1 MIVPLLRFHLPLTL
15 VIHLLLIVLANYLA
29 FWLRFDGAIPDWA
42 MQLFVQMLPLLM
54 MIRMLIFIPFRV
66 FEGIW
71 QYTSIWDLKNIV
83 VSSILGMAV
92 FYVTVRW
99 GAGLESYPRSIYM
112 LDPILLIG
120 LLGGARLSRRVY
132 RGFVQH
138 DRGTRVVIYGAGDA
152 GEQLVRALKY
162 NPTKGYKPVG
172 FIDDDSRKAGLRIH
186 GIRVLGGRQDL
197 HRIMSQAAPH
207 VVLLAVPSANSSTMR
222 DLVKLLE
229 PYNTRIQT
237 VPNLHS
243 ILENQTEIAN
253 IRNLTVEDL
262 LERAPVGLD
271 VTPLR
276 QLIQGKVIMV
286 TGAGGSIGS
295 ELCRQIAAFEPSNL
309 VLFERYENSLY
320 AIQNDLLDRKQGIL
334 LSPVVGDVKD
344 LILVE
349 SVLKEF
355 SPTIIFH
362 AAAHKHVPLMEL
374 NPSEAVKN
382 NVGGTRTLV
391 QAANRYAVEKV
402 IMISTDKAV
411 NPTSIM
417 GATKRV
423 AELIVQS
430 MGSHSRTSF
439 AIVRFGNVLGSNG
452 SVVPRFLDQ
461 IKAGGP
467 VTVTHPDMRRF
478 FMLIPEAV
486 QLVLHAAA
494 LGKSGA
500 IYVLE
505 MGEQIK
511 VADLA
516 RNLIRLS
523 GLIPDSDIPIAFVG
537 LRPGEKLYEE
547 LVGSDETSEC
557 SPMGNILQVNSHRH
571 VNHQELG
578 RLVDALECHA
588 DLQEN
593 TRVIDLLRELIPSFN
608 PTGTHA
614 ITMAGGFTDKA
625 PKISTKTL
633 RTISGEERS
642 IKAPPSRR

>member
-1 MIVPLLRFHLPLTL
+1 MIVSLLRFHLPLTL
-15 VIHLLLIVLANYLA
+15 VIHLSLIVLANYLA

-42 MQLFVQMLPLLM
+42 MQLFVQLLPLLIV
-54 MIRMLIFIPFRV
+54 IRMLIFIPFRV

-71 QYTSIWDLKNIV
+71 QYASIWDLKNIV

-92 FYVTVRW
+92 FYVAIRW

-120 LLGGARLSRRVY
+120 LLGGTRLSHRVY
-132 RGFVQH
+132 RSFPQCN
-138 DRGTRVVIYGAGDA
+138 RGTRVLIYGAGDA
-152 GEQLVRALKY
+152 GEQLVRALRH
-162 NPTKGYKPVG
+162 NSIKGYKPVG
-172 FIDDDSRKAGLRIH
+172 FIDDDSRKTGLRIH
-186 GIRVLGGRQDL
+186 GIQVLGGRQDL

-207 VVLLAVPSANSSTMR
+207 TVLLAVPSANPSTMR

-229 PYNTRIQT
+229 PYNVRIQT

-243 ILENQTEIAN
+243 THENQVDIAN

-276 QLIQGKVIMV
+276 QLIKGKAIMV

-295 ELCRQIAAFEPSNL
+295 ELCRQIEAFEPSNL
-309 VLFERYENSLY
+309 ILFERYENSLY
-320 AIQNDLLDRKQGIL
+320 AIHNDLLDRKQEIL

-344 LILVE
+344 LVLIE
-349 SVLKEF
+349 SVLKKF
-355 SPTIIFH
+355 RPTIIFH

-430 MGSHSRTSF
+430 MGRRSLTSF

-461 IKAGGP
+461 IKVGGP
-467 VTVTHPDMRRF
+467 VTVTHPEMRR
-478 FMLIPEAV
+478 
-486 QLVLHAAA
+486 
-494 LGKSGA
+494 
-500 IYVLE
+500 
-505 MGEQIK
+505 
-511 VADLA
+511 
-516 RNLIRLS
+516 
-523 GLIPDSDIPIAFVG
+523 
-537 LRPGEKLYEE
+537 
-547 LVGSDETSEC
+547 
-557 SPMGNILQVNSHRH
+557 
-571 VNHQELG
+571 
-578 RLVDALECHA
+578 
-588 DLQEN
+588 
-593 TRVIDLLRELIPSFN
+593 
-608 PTGTHA
+608 
-614 ITMAGGFTDKA
+614 
-625 PKISTKTL
+625 
-633 RTISGEERS
+633 
-642 IKAPPSRR
+642 